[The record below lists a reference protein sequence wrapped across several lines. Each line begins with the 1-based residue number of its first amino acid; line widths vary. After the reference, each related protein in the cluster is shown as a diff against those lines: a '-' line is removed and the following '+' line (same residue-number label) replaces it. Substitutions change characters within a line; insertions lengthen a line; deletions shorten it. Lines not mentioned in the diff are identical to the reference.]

1 MINFV
6 RRHIAV
12 KLFFSYLIV
21 VAVGFIVLATSAE
34 LAVPGAF
41 SRHLAVMGSMMD
53 SMMGNDASLMED
65 LFQSFRSAVS
75 EALLVATVVS
85 AIVAVVASIL
95 VSQQVVA
102 PIKEMMQASQR
113 IAEGQYRERVEVQG
127 SVSRGEVD
135 ELGALAIS
143 FNRMADSLE
152 ATEEMRRQLIA
163 DVTHELRTPL
173 TTIQGYMEGLV
184 DGVLPLED
192 ETFLAVYREADRLKR
207 LVNDLQELSRV
218 EAGAFELDLQPIAPL
233 DLISPVIERM
243 SPQFAEKQ
251 VPLLLQAPESLA
263 QVNADVDRIQQ
274 VLVNLLGNGLQ
285 YTSAGGYVRVSARQA
300 GSFIEVS
307 VSDSGIGIPAE
318 QLQQIFTRFY
328 RVDKSRSRAGGGSG
342 IGLTISKH
350 IVEAHGGTIWA
361 DSPGSGQGSTFTFS
375 LPVHQ

>member
-113 IAEGQYRERVEVQG
+113 IAEGQYRERG
-127 SVSRGEVD
+127 
-135 ELGALAIS
+135 
-143 FNRMADSLE
+143 
-152 ATEEMRRQLIA
+152 
-163 DVTHELRTPL
+163 
-173 TTIQGYMEGLV
+173 
-184 DGVLPLED
+184 
-192 ETFLAVYREADRLKR
+192 
-207 LVNDLQELSRV
+207 
-218 EAGAFELDLQPIAPL
+218 
-233 DLISPVIERM
+233 
-243 SPQFAEKQ
+243 
-251 VPLLLQAPESLA
+251 
-263 QVNADVDRIQQ
+263 
-274 VLVNLLGNGLQ
+274 
-285 YTSAGGYVRVSARQA
+285 
-300 GSFIEVS
+300 
-307 VSDSGIGIPAE
+307 
-318 QLQQIFTRFY
+318 
-328 RVDKSRSRAGGGSG
+328 
-342 IGLTISKH
+342 
-350 IVEAHGGTIWA
+350 
-361 DSPGSGQGSTFTFS
+361 SPG
-375 LPVHQ
+375 